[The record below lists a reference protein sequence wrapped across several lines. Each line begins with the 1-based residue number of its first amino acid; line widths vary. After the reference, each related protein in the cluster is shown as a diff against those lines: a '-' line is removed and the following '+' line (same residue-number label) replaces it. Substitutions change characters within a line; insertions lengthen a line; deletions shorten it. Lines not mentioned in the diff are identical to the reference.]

1 MKSLIRGV
9 VFAVALTGTAAH
21 AQTLAGTWQGTLNV
35 GKDLRLVVV
44 IAGAAGGQLTGMM
57 YSIDQGGGQ
66 GITVGDITLNG
77 STVRFAV
84 GAISGAFEGQLS
96 TDGASIR
103 GNWSQGGK
111 SLPLTLTRT
120 TPETAWK
127 IPAPLKP
134 MAADASMT
142 FEVATVRPSKPD
154 VPGKLF
160 TFKGRQFMT
169 INTTVADLITFA
181 YGVHARQI
189 TAGPE
194 WLESDKYD
202 VTGQPEAQGQPNE
215 RQVRALVRSLLADRF
230 KLEVQRG
237 TKDLPVYA
245 LTVGT
250 GGPKLS
256 RNDTN
261 PNGLPALFFK
271 GLGTLPA
278 LNASMADF
286 AGVMQAA
293 VLDRP
298 VVDKTGLSG
307 RFDFTLRWTPDDSQF
322 RGMGVRVPAPVDD
335 PNAPP
340 GLFTAIQE
348 QLGLK
353 LESTNAPVEVLVITR
368 VERPSE
374 N

>member
-1 MKSLIRGV
+1 LSDV
-9 VFAVALTGTAAH
+9 
-21 AQTLAGTWQGTLNV
+21 TL
-35 GKDLRLVVV
+35 
-44 IAGAAGGQLTGMM
+44 
-57 YSIDQGGGQ
+57 S
-66 GITVGDITLNG
+66 G

-84 GAISGAFEGQLS
+84 AAIGGAFEGQLS
-96 TDGASIR
+96 GDGASIR
-103 GNWSQGGK
+103 GNWTQSGK
-111 SLPLTLTRT
+111 ALPLNLVRATAD
-120 TPETAWK
+120 TAWP
-127 IPAPLKP
+127 IPPPVKP
-134 MAADASMT
+134 MAADAATT

-169 INTTVADLITFA
+169 INTSVADLISFA

-194 WLESDKYD
+194 WIESDKYD

-215 RQVRALVRSLLADRF
+215 RQLRALVRSLLADRF
-230 KLEVQRG
+230 KLEIQQG
-237 TKDLPVYA
+237 TRELPVYA
-245 LTVGT
+245 LTVVP
-250 GGPKLS
+250 GGSKLS

-261 PNGLPALFFK
+261 PNGLPSLFLK
-271 GLGTLPA
+271 GLGVLPA

-286 AGVMQAA
+286 AGLMQAA

-322 RGMGVRVPAPVDD
+322 RGLGVRVPAPVDD

-348 QLGLK
+348 QLGLR
-353 LESTNAPVEVLVITR
+353 LDSTTAPVEVLVIGR
-368 VERPSE
+368 VERPTD